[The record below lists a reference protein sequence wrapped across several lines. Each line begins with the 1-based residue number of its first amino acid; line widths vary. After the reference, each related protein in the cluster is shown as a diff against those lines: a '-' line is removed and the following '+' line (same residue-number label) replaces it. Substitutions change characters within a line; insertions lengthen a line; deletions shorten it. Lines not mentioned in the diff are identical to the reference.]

1 MDIIGAVK
9 LDGQYEFYEADYLY
23 FVLDLDSR
31 LDDSIET
38 CRNDLGVVSKANAVE
53 FIEYMRQYLIDMTD
67 LHNDYRTLAEDE
79 LVHSRAE
86 FLPTVL
92 IDFDDEVF
100 LSSHPDDQY
109 LNFSGYLPAPWKFE
123 FLEDLTTRIPTEQAY
138 WKDWV
143 CKKGSSPE

>member
-31 LDDSIET
+31 LDDSIDP
-38 CRNDLGVVSKANAVE
+38 CRNGLGVVSRKNAVE
-53 FIEYMRQYLIDMTD
+53 FIDYMQQYTVDVTD
-67 LHNDYRTLAEDE
+67 LRNDYGTLPEEE
-79 LVHSRAE
+79 LAHSRAE

-100 LSSHPDDQY
+100 LSSHPDDHY
-109 LNFSGYLPAPWKFE
+109 LNFRGYLPPQWKFE
-123 FLEDLTTRIPTEQAY
+123 FLEDVTSRIPTGNAY
-138 WKDWV
+138 WNDW
-143 CKKGSSPE
+143 PLPQ